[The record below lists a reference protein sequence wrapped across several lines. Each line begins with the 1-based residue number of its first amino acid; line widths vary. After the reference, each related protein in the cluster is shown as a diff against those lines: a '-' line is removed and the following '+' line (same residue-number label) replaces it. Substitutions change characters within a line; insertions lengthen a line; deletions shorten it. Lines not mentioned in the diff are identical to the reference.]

1 MITLENFRELLEKLN
16 FVPDLCESIF
26 TYEFKT
32 CRLSADFTSK
42 KLIYPEQIKGREHNN
57 SFSANENFVVFE
69 CVYNLLKKGWL
80 PEDIELEKS
89 WPLGRTQKSGRADIC
104 VYNKNNSD
112 EVLMIIECK
121 TWGREF
127 DKALNDMKTDGGQLF
142 SYWQQESSAK
152 WLVLYASDIRDGQII
167 YKSPAI
173 NCTDDKN
180 LLLINDDNTK
190 LYKNS
195 HTAQEKFNTWRDT
208 YNLEIHDDIIFSDS
222 STAYN
227 IGVPPLRKR
236 DLTPI
241 SEGDRIINKFE
252 EILRHNNVSDK
263 ENSFNRLIALF
274 ICKLVDEINK
284 ENDSEVEFQYKFRA
298 DDYEILQDR
307 LQRLYTE
314 GMLKFMREE
323 ITYIPSDYPDRV
335 FKQYT
340 GHNRKN
346 AIEDLKAAFRKLK
359 FYSNNDFA
367 FVDVHNEDLFYK
379 NGKILVEV
387 VQLFQKY
394 RIVHDKKNQLLGDL
408 FEQLLDKGFKQNE
421 GQFFTPMPLTRF
433 IWDCLP
439 LKKFDTWPRVID
451 YACGAG
457 HFLIDAIEAIN
468 HFIPSDNND
477 WVRDSIFGIE
487 KDYRLAR
494 VSKVSLFMNGA
505 GGGNIIFGDGLDN
518 NEQIKPDS
526 FDILTANP
534 PYSVASFKQHLQLK
548 QNKFSLL
555 DSISNNGSEIEVLF
569 IERITQLLKS
579 GGIAAVI
586 LPSSILSNDSASYI
600 AAREE
605 ILKNFMIR
613 AIVKLGSKT
622 FGATGTNTV
631 IMFLEKFIEPPARF
645 KLVYDSVDSIFE
657 SRNLEDWED
666 NFILSG
672 YLDLQSLTLS
682 DWELFINESLNF
694 DSLPEYFKEYFDSF
708 KAKQEFNA
716 RNFYDWTKKIEREKI
731 FYYGLTYN
739 NRTLIITA
747 PNDNAGQKEFLG
759 YDWSNRKGGEGIKIF
774 ERGGKLYNES
784 DREAAGTLA
793 HLVRQSFNDDQEIIM
808 TQDNARFSR
817 VVKTCEMLEFSRV
830 SFNKG
835 MTLSPLQKIV
845 DMEGKTTLKK
855 VFDVI
860 TERIDTNLLT
870 PSQYITTETMLQ
882 NCQGITEFNGILPKG
897 SVFRFKKGDIL
908 LSNIRPYLQKIWL
921 ADFDGGCSTNVH
933 VFRIKDE
940 KIYNNKY
947 IFYMLARKNFF
958 DFVMLNVKGLNMPQ
972 GKREHILDYVIPLP
986 PINIQAEIVK
996 ECEEIDSQESNSRKI
1011 IEDSR
1016 AKIESLFRE
1025 LALKTV
1031 RISLNNVVESITN
1044 RIDTS
1049 LLLPSQYVTTDT
1061 MLQKCEGIR
1070 LYESKLPAGSVIEF
1084 HKGDILLS
1092 NIRPYLKKL
1101 WIADFDGGCS
1111 PDVLVF
1117 RRKGI
1122 YSEEFIYQA
1131 MRREEFFDFVMQDVS
1146 GLKMPRGKREHI
1158 LDFMIPAPSEATQQK
1173 FIDDVREL
1181 ESAIKES
1188 RLKIKSLSGQKELI
1202 LKKYLA

>member
-1 MITLENFRELLEKLN
+1 
-16 FVPDLCESIF
+16 
-26 TYEFKT
+26 
-32 CRLSADFTSK
+32 
-42 KLIYPEQIKGREHNN
+42 
-57 SFSANENFVVFE
+57 
-69 CVYNLLKKGWL
+69 
-80 PEDIELEKS
+80 
-89 WPLGRTQKSGRADIC
+89 
-104 VYNKNNSD
+104 
-112 EVLMIIECK
+112 MIIECK

-835 MTLSPLQKIV
+835 MELKAQKKITIKSKYPMQKLGSVCKILIGGTPSRNIHEYFTGSNLWVSIAEMRGQIISDTKEKITDEAVKNSNVKLIPKGTTLLSFKLSI
-845 DMEGKTTLKK
+845 GKTA
-855 VFDVI
+855 I
-860 TERIDTNLLT
+860 AGTELYTNEAIAALI
-870 PSQYITTETMLQ
+870 PQDKNI
-882 NCQGITEFNGILPKG
+882 IL
-897 SVFRFKKGDIL
+897 D
-908 LSNIRPYLQKIWL
+908 
-921 ADFDGGCSTNVH
+921 
-933 VFRIKDE
+933 
-940 KIYNNKY
+940 KY
-947 IFYMLARKNFF
+947 IFF
-958 DFVMLNVKGLNMPQ
+958 
-972 GKREHILDYVIPLP
+972 
-986 PINIQAEIVK
+986 
-996 ECEEIDSQESNSRKI
+996 
-1011 IEDSR
+1011 
-1016 AKIESLFRE
+1016 LF
-1025 LALKTV
+1025 L
-1031 RISLNNVVESITN
+1031 
-1044 RIDTS
+1044 
-1049 LLLPSQYVTTDT
+1049 
-1061 MLQKCEGIR
+1061 
-1070 LYESKLPAGSVIEF
+1070 
-1084 HKGDILLS
+1084 
-1092 NIRPYLKKL
+1092 
-1101 WIADFDGGCS
+1101 
-1111 PDVLVF
+1111 
-1117 RRKGI
+1117 
-1122 YSEEFIYQA
+1122 
-1131 MRREEFFDFVMQDVS
+1131 
-1146 GLKMPRGKREHI
+1146 
-1158 LDFMIPAPSEATQQK
+1158 
-1173 FIDDVREL
+1173 
-1181 ESAIKES
+1181 
-1188 RLKIKSLSGQKELI
+1188 
-1202 LKKYLA
+1202 

>member
-1 MITLENFRELLEKLN
+1 MITLENFRELLKKLN
-16 FVPDLCESIF
+16 FVSDLCESIF

-32 CRLSADFTSK
+32 CRLTADFTNQ

-69 CVYNLLKKGWL
+69 CVYKLLKKGWL

-127 DKALNDMKTDGGQLF
+127 DKALNDTKTDGGQLF
-142 SYWQQESSAK
+142 SYWQQEISAK
-152 WLVLYASDIRDGQII
+152 WLVLYASDMKDGKII

-180 LLLINDDNTK
+180 LLLINDDSTK

-195 HTAQEKFNTWRDT
+195 HTAREKFETWRDT
-208 YNLEIHDDIIFSDS
+208 YNLEIHDDIIFSDL

-241 SEGDRIINKFE
+241 SEDDRIINKFE
-252 EILRHNNVSDK
+252 EILRHNNVSSK
-263 ENSFNRLIALF
+263 ENAFNIVISLF
-274 ICKLVDEINK
+274 MCKIEDEITTN
-284 ENDSEVEFQYKFRA
+284 EDDMLRFQYIEKT
-298 DDYEILQDR
+298 DTIEILYDR
-307 LQRLYTE
+307 LLYLLSTASK
-314 GMLKFMREE
+314 KFEFCDME
-323 ITYIPSDYPDRV
+323 YVSDNFARDFV
-335 FKQYT
+335 IQYT
-340 GHNRKN
+340 GQKRKGLIDSLN
-346 AIEDLKAAFRKLK
+346 YAIHALKYYRDKK
-359 FYSNNDFA
+359 FA
-367 FVDVHNEDLFYK
+367 FIDVHNEELFYK

-394 RIVHDKKNQLLGDL
+394 RIVHDKKSQLLGDL

-457 HFLIDAIEAIN
+457 HFLIDAVEAIN
-468 HFIPSDNND
+468 YFIPSNNNN

-505 GGGNIIFGDGLDN
+505 GEGNIIFGDGLDN

-526 FDILTANP
+526 FNILTANP

-548 QNKFSLL
+548 QNDFALL

-605 ILKNFMIR
+605 ILKNFKIR

-645 KLVYDSVDSIFE
+645 KLVYDSIDAIFE
-657 SRNLEDWED
+657 SRNLDDWED

-672 YLDLQSLTLS
+672 YLDLQGLKFS
-682 DWELFINESLNF
+682 DWEEFINETLNL
-694 DSLPEYFKEYFDSF
+694 DSLPDYFREYFDSF

-716 RNFYDWTKKIEREKI
+716 RNFYDWAKKIEREKI

-747 PNDNAGQKEFLG
+747 PSDNAGQKEFLG
-759 YDWSNRKGGEGIKIF
+759 YDWSNRKGSEGIKIF
-774 ERGGKLYNES
+774 VRGGKLYNES

-830 SFNKG
+830 SFNKAINISERKETAIYSKYPTVKLNSVCQINIPKSEARKYPEE
-835 MTLSPLQKIV
+835 MPVSFI
-845 DMEGKTTLKK
+845 DMSSISTDGHIIASTDRPIKELWA
-855 VFDVI
+855 
-860 TERIDTNLLT
+860 
-870 PSQYITTETMLQ
+870 
-882 NCQGITEFNGILPKG
+882 G
-897 SVFRFKKGDIL
+897 SYTFFAEGDIL
-908 LSNIRPYLQKIWL
+908 IAKMLSSVDNMKSAIALNL
-921 ADFDGGCSTNVH
+921 TNKVGFGSSEFY
-933 VFRIKDE
+933 VFRCGD
-940 KIYNNKY
+940 KILTKFLFEYLRQSSIRGAAWHSVTGIGRLRVPLY
-947 IFYMLARKNFF
+947 FYPA
-958 DFVMLNVKGLNMPQ
+958 GLM
-972 GKREHILDYVIPLP
+972 
-986 PINIQAEIVK
+986 
-996 ECEEIDSQESNSRKI
+996 
-1011 IEDSR
+1011 
-1016 AKIESLFRE
+1016 
-1025 LALKTV
+1025 
-1031 RISLNNVVESITN
+1031 
-1044 RIDTS
+1044 
-1049 LLLPSQYVTTDT
+1049 LLLPH
-1061 MLQKCEGIR
+1061 
-1070 LYESKLPAGSVIEF
+1070 LYKVLCLL
-1084 HKGDILLS
+1084 LLS
-1092 NIRPYLKKL
+1092 CL
-1101 WIADFDGGCS
+1101 
-1111 PDVLVF
+1111 
-1117 RRKGI
+1117 
-1122 YSEEFIYQA
+1122 
-1131 MRREEFFDFVMQDVS
+1131 
-1146 GLKMPRGKREHI
+1146 
-1158 LDFMIPAPSEATQQK
+1158 
-1173 FIDDVREL
+1173 
-1181 ESAIKES
+1181 
-1188 RLKIKSLSGQKELI
+1188 
-1202 LKKYLA
+1202 